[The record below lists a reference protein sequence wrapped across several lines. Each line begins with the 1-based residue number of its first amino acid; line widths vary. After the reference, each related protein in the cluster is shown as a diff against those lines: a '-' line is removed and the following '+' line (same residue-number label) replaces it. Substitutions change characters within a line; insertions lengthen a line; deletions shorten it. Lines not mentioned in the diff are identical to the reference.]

1 MPSTLDEEQK
11 ALADLAAISAGEQQ
25 HVQAAAVHWTGLV
38 RALLPE
44 EHQGSAQLA
53 RLEART
59 QRGVEQLRGLG
70 VTVWP

>member
-1 MPSTLDEEQK
+1 M
-11 ALADLAAISAGEQQ
+11 
-25 HVQAAAVHWTGLV
+25 QAAAVHWTGLV